1 MNATRRRLGVA
12 ALVAILAAVAF
23 ALLAWGVVGGDAVQ
37 LWDRELLDAIRT
49 QASPAAVRFLA
60 SLSDLH
66 RPRAILVGAIATAL
80 VLLWWRDRAGLRLLL
95 WVVGPGAALNHLL
108 KHSFQRPRP
117 GQEGVWLAATDFSFP
132 SGHVANA
139 TLLYGTVV
147 ALIFFGTPS
156 RAVRST
162 AVLCAATLVLLVA
175 ASRLVL
181 GVHYPSDVAA
191 GVVVGLGWLALC
203 LAVLTPRRPARG

>member
-1 MNATRRRLGVA
+1 MDATRRRLGVA

-23 ALLAWGVVGGDAVQ
+23 ALLAWGVFGGAAVQ
-37 LWDRELLDAIRT
+37 LWDRELLVAIRA

-60 SLSDLH
+60 SVSDLH
-66 RPRAILVGAIATAL
+66 RPRAVLVGAAAIAL
-80 VLLWWRDRAGLRLLL
+80 VLLWRHDRAGLRLLL

-117 GQEGVWLAATDFSFP
+117 GEEGVWLAATDFSFP

-147 ALIFFGTPS
+147 ALIFFGTTS
-156 RAVRST
+156 RAPRAA

-181 GVHYPSDVAA
+181 GVHYPSDVAT
-191 GVVVGLGWLALC
+191 GVLVGLGWLALC
-203 LAVLTPRRPARG
+203 LAVLAPRMSMRP